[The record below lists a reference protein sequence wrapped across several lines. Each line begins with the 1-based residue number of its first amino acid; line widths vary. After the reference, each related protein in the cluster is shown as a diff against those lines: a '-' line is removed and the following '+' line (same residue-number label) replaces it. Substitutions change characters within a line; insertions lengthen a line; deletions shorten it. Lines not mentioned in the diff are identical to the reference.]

1 MAKNKRWVFSK
12 AKSIAALKAAEEER
26 AIYRGWSMC
35 NVASVAI
42 LWDYHSFDE
51 EMIQRIH
58 DDIQLLCDDYNG
70 QASDEIRKC
79 LTYDRVDMV
88 NEALSINLVEWFEPG
103 LSKPEMV
110 GVSAALENLICALH
124 DDDYFGVD
132 DAELKT
138 YYAELKERIHGYA
151 LGKWNLM
158 QERER
163 LEWETGVKLN
173 QGEVKEG
180 QI

>member
-1 MAKNKRWVFSK
+1 MTKNHKRWTFSK
-12 AKSIAALKAAEEER
+12 ARSIAALKAAEEER

-35 NVASVAI
+35 NVASVGI
-42 LWDYHSFDE
+42 LWDQHRFTE
-51 EMIQRIH
+51 EMIRHICE
-58 DDIQLLCDDYNG
+58 DVQLLCNDYNS
-70 QASDEIRKC
+70 QASDEIRKG

-88 NEALSINLVEWFEPG
+88 NEALGINLVEWFEPG

-132 DAELKT
+132 DVELKA
-138 YYAELKERIHGYA
+138 YYAELKERVHDYA

-158 QERER
+158 QERKR
-163 LEWETGVKLN
+163 LEQETGVKLN
-173 QGEVKEG
+173 QGEERS
-180 QI
+180 